1 MSEKLGG
8 AVSSS
13 ALRHIRILNSLDDE
27 TLTAIAEQCQWSR
40 CDASREV
47 VTQETASN
55 EVYFV
60 CSGRVSAKIYSEK
73 GKEITFAELNRGDT
87 FGELAALDGQPRSSS
102 VVALDETLLAS
113 LSAPLF
119 NQLLNDSPSV
129 MRALMMEL
137 AKRLRDADEKLFEFS
152 ALNTG
157 NRIHAELLRLA
168 RSFPTGPNQAN
179 IAPAPTHADLASRT
193 NSTRESVTR
202 ALNSL
207 KKKGIIDASRQ
218 AITILD
224 LEALATIIRD
234 SDE

>member
-1 MSEKLGG
+1 MGKNVGG

-73 GKEITFAELNRGDT
+73 GKEITFAELNPGDT

-102 VVALDETLLAS
+102 IVALDETLLAS

-119 NQLLNDSPSV
+119 NQLLNESPSV
-129 MRALMMEL
+129 MHALNIEL
-137 AKRLRDADEKLFEFS
+137 AKRLRDANEKLFEFS
-152 ALNTG
+152 ALNTR

-168 RSFPTGPNQAN
+168 RTFPTGPNQAN
-179 IAPAPTHADLASRT
+179 IVPAPTHADLASRT

-202 ALNSL
+202 TLNRL

-218 AITILD
+218 AIT
-224 LEALATIIRD
+224 
-234 SDE
+234 